1 MKAKDLRFNKIIKI
15 KKIDDLLKNNALIN
29 ESKKNI
35 QKGNLLIVKNVID
48 KNKIKNLKNI

>member
-35 QKGNLLIVKNVID
+35 QKGNL
-48 KNKIKNLKNI
+48 